1 MIITLLSVIWQIFVV
16 GLVVVCV
23 KVGTSFIIWGFKM
36 ILPGDKPEMPNA
48 IKIVSTEFT
57 KRKEKI

>member
-16 GLVVVCV
+16 GLVVVCL
-23 KVGTSFIIWGFKM
+23 KVGMAFIIWGFKM
-36 ILPGDKPEMPNA
+36 ILPGDKPEIPNA
-48 IKIVSTEFT
+48 IDIVTAEFN